1 MRKYVLTCMVLVC
14 LLFGT
19 NLISENVCAAETT
32 TGTKKSTEEIFA
44 QLKENAAKKAAK
56 EREQDEIDIPQKRLF
71 ESGKY
76 NEVSDDY
83 LKRKQSEAEASLAS
97 ANGFLARVEEKRAPY
112 KAEMEKIGPE
122 LKTVTENLDK
132 AWSKTV
138 GCFGGDK
145 AAANAALD
153 SGDYSKSSC
162 SQKEFDEA
170 YDQFRDLYL
179 KKEDLEKEY
188 SKAEANYKE
197 YDGFYERANS
207 DIEAAQKNID
217 KYNQAIEQKAA
228 AVVTPP
234 PVEEEAEPEEVDGV
248 LPPAA
253 AAEPAKVEAPKQEEI
268 IGMASTAEATEAA
281 DTTNVTADT
290 EAPKTTKTTSSSKA
304 SGALFGTLTQKAAE
318 VFTGLR
324 EIIFAVAGFGITAV
338 AIGGFFGNLN
348 WKWLSAIII
357 GLVVISTTSAIIN
370 YMVDSDAITGE
381 MITDTLINAR

>member
-1 MRKYVLTCMVLVC
+1 MCKYVLTCTVLIC
-14 LLFGT
+14 FLFST

-32 TGTKKSTEEIFA
+32 TGTKKSSEEILA
-44 QLKENAAKKAAK
+44 QLKENIAKQK
-56 EREQDEIDIPQKRLF
+56 EQDKIDIPQKKLF

-83 LKRKQSEAEASLAS
+83 LKRKQSQAEDALARGNS
-97 ANGFLARVEEKRAPY
+97 FLARVEEKRAPY
-112 KAEMEKIGPE
+112 KAEMEKTGAE
-122 LKTVTENLDK
+122 LKTVTENLKK
-132 AWSKTV
+132 AQSKSL

-162 SQKEFDEA
+162 SQKEFEEA
-170 YDQFRDLYL
+170 YKQYEDLFY
-179 KKEDLEKEY
+179 KKEDLEDKF
-188 SKAEANYKE
+188 SKAESNYKS
-197 YDGFYERANS
+197 YDGFYKRANS
-207 DIEAAQKNID
+207 DIEAAQKNVD
-217 KYNQAIEQKAA
+217 KYKQAAEQKAA

-234 PVEEEAEPEEVDGV
+234 PVEEEAEPDEVDGV

-253 AAEPAKVEAPKQEEI
+253 AAEPAKAEAPKQEEI
-268 IGMASTAEATEAA
+268 IGMALPAKAAKTA
-281 DTTNVTADT
+281 DTATNVTADT
-290 EAPKTTKTTSSSKA
+290 GAKKTTKTVSSSKT

-381 MITDTLINAR
+381 MITDTLISAR